1 MDFFL
6 SIINSI
12 KIGDKMLE
20 NGIFKNYDTNLNS
33 IWDKA
38 EIRNLQKDISKFA
51 NEDGDSES
59 LSETE
64 FNNYQRDLLSK
75 ANNEQDKNFIED
87 FFNNIQVFKK
97 CYRIS
102 YKNVLQ
108 LNSFK
113 SQDLDEILRELE
125 YFQIT
130 SSDDDENLQISSYKD
145 GINYNYTFDKQ
156 GLFEYSTREN
166 DEFAQEPFSKEF
178 IKQYTENYSNNY
190 KQEITFRRFD
200 PKDSSKY
207 DIVEMQ
213 TEHNGVTTKVIKQ
226 DNGYL
231 KIEEINSNGEIRDLQ
246 NATYNKETK
255 TFVLTKIS
263 TSPEGVKSEFKQE
276 ISDTAQRLTYRIIDS
291 DGNILLDKSSSLIK
305 IKNTPETYSY
315 KVNEFNTTQNFELSI
330 LGNSIKIKNS
340 DNGQEHTIELAD
352 YLENDNNMEFFM
364 NILKRVPPNQLFL
377 ITPENLNQMK
387 TYDFL
392 YDGGCKPNNN
402 KFDIQI
408 GKYDNELSYFNV
420 FMHEYGHFIDN
431 VSNNISS
438 NPELKTIY
446 KAEFEHFTNNVTS
459 EDKNILSH
467 IANDFVYK
475 DGEPLKECVAEA
487 NAILTAG
494 IETGPNQLRLYYFQ
508 KYFPRTI
515 CKIEELIFNATKCN

>member
-12 KIGDKMLE
+12 KVGDKMLE
-20 NGIFKNYDTNLNS
+20 NSVFKNYDKISNS
-33 IWDKA
+33 IWD
-38 EIRNLQKDISKFA
+38 EIEIQTLQNDISKFIG
-51 NEDGDSES
+51 EDGNSDS

-64 FNNYQRDLLSK
+64 LNNYKNDLLSN
-75 ANNEQDKNFIED
+75 AYNEKDKRLIKD

-97 CYRIS
+97 CSFAS
-102 YKNVLQ
+102 YKDLLL
-108 LNSFK
+108 LNSFH
-113 SQDLDEILRELE
+113 SQDLDRILRELE

-130 SSDDDENLQISSYKD
+130 SSDDENLQISSHKN
-145 GINYNYTFDKQ
+145 GIDYTYTFDKQ
-156 GLFEYSTREN
+156 GLIEYSTREN
-166 DEFAQEPFSKEF
+166 DEFAPVPFSKEF

-200 PKDSSKY
+200 PNDHGKY
-207 DIVEMQ
+207 DITKME
-213 TEHNGVTTKVIKQ
+213 TEHNGVTTKIIKQ

-255 TFVLTKIS
+255 TFILTKIS

-276 ISDTAQRLTYRIIDS
+276 ISDTVQSLTYRIIDS
-291 DGNILLDKSSSLIK
+291 DGNVLLDKSSCVTK
-305 IKNTPETYSY
+305 INEAPETYSY
-315 KVNEFNTTQNFELSI
+315 EVKEFNTHQIFKLSI
-330 LGNSIKIKNS
+330 IGNSIEIKNC
-340 DNGQEHTIELAD
+340 DNGLEHTIELAD
-352 YLENDNNMEFFM
+352 YTENNNDMEFFM
-364 NILKRVPPNQLFL
+364 NILKKVPANQLFL
-377 ITPENLNQMK
+377 MTSEKLNK
-387 TYDFL
+387 LIKDDYL
-392 YDGGCKPNNN
+392 YDGGCKANND
-402 KFDIQI
+402 KFDIEI
-408 GKYDNELSYFNV
+408 GKYNNELSYFNV

-431 VSNNISS
+431 VSDNISS
-438 NPELKTIY
+438 NSELKTIY
-446 KAEFEHFTNNVTS
+446 KAEFENFTNNVTS

-515 CKIEELIFNATKCN
+515 CKIEELIFNATQK

>member
-20 NGIFKNYDTNLNS
+20 NGIFKNYDTNSNS

-38 EIRNLQKDISKFA
+38 EIQTLKNDISKFA

-75 ANNEQDKNFIED
+75 ANNEQDKNFIKD

-97 CYRIS
+97 YYWIS

-108 LNSFK
+108 LNAFK
-113 SQDLDEILRELE
+113 SQDLDRILRELE

-130 SSDDDENLQISSYKD
+130 SSDDENLQISSYKD
-145 GINYNYTFDKQ
+145 GINYNYTFDRN
-156 GLFEYSTREN
+156 GLIEYSTIEN
-166 DEFAQEPFSKEF
+166 DEWAEKPFSK
-178 IKQYTENYSNNY
+178 I
-190 KQEITFRRFD
+190 EINKHIEDKNKGMVQNITYRRFD
-200 PKDSSKY
+200 PNDHGKY
-207 DIVEMQ
+207 DITKME

-263 TSPEGVKSEFKQE
+263 TSLEGVKSEFKQE
-276 ISDTAQRLTYRIIDS
+276 ISDTVQSLTYRIIDS
-291 DGNILLDKSSSLIK
+291 DGNVLLDKSSCVTK
-305 IKNTPETYSY
+305 INEAPETYSY
-315 KVNEFNTTQNFELSI
+315 EVNEFNTTQNFELSI
-330 LGNSIKIKNS
+330 IGNSIKIKNC
-340 DNGQEHTIELAD
+340 DNGLEHTIELAD
-352 YLENDNNMEFFM
+352 YTENNKDMEFFM

-377 ITPENLNQMK
+377 ITLENLNQMK

-431 VSNNISS
+431 VSDNISS
-438 NPELKTIY
+438 NSELKTIY
-446 KAEFEHFTNNVTS
+446 KAEFENFTNN
-459 EDKNILSH
+459 
-467 IANDFVYK
+467 AGPF
-475 DGEPLKECVAEA
+475 EP
-487 NAILTAG
+487 T
-494 IETGPNQLRLYYFQ
+494 TP
-508 KYFPRTI
+508 
-515 CKIEELIFNATKCN
+515 

>member
-6 SIINSI
+6 SIIDSI
-12 KIGDKMLE
+12 KVGDKMLE
-20 NGIFKNYDTNLNS
+20 NGIFKTYDKNSNS
-33 IWDKA
+33 IWDEV
-38 EIRNLQKDISKFA
+38 EIQTLKNDISKFA
-51 NEDGDSES
+51 NQDGDSEA
-59 LSETE
+59 LSEAE
-64 FNNYQRDLLSK
+64 FNDYQKDLLSK
-75 ANNEQDKNFIED
+75 ANSKEERCLIKD
-87 FFNNIQVFKK
+87 FFQNVKIFKK
-97 CYRIS
+97 SFGSS
-102 YKNVLQ
+102 YETVLQ
-108 LNSFK
+108 LNSFR
-113 SQDLDEILRELE
+113 SQELDRVLQELEFFYIASLDEM
-125 YFQIT
+125 
-130 SSDDDENLQISSYKD
+130 LQISSLKN
-145 GINYNYTFDKQ
+145 GIDYTYTFDKQ
-156 GLFEYSTREN
+156 GLVEYSTREN
-166 DEFAQEPFSKEF
+166 DEFAQVPFSKEF

-200 PKDSSKY
+200 PKDWSKY

-213 TEHNGVTTKVIKQ
+213 TEHNGVRTIVAKQ
-226 DNGYL
+226 EDGYL
-231 KIEEINSNGEIRDLQ
+231 NIKEIDSNGEISVLQ
-246 NATYNKETK
+246 NDTFNNETN

-276 ISDTAQRLTYRIIDS
+276 ISDTVQSLTYRIIDP

-340 DNGQEHTIELAD
+340 ANGQEHAIDLAD

-364 NILKRVPPNQLFL
+364 NILKKVPANQLFL
-377 ITPENLNQMK
+377 ITSEKLNNLIK
-387 TYDFL
+387 DDYL
-392 YDGGCKPNNN
+392 YDGGCKANND
-402 KFDIQI
+402 KFDIEI

-431 VSNNISS
+431 VSDNISS
-438 NPELKTIY
+438 NSELKTIY
-446 KAEFEHFTNNVTS
+446 KAEFENFTNNVTS

-494 IETGPNQLRLYYFQ
+494 IETGPNQLRLYYYQ

-515 CKIEELIFNATKCN
+515 CKIEELIFNAIKCN